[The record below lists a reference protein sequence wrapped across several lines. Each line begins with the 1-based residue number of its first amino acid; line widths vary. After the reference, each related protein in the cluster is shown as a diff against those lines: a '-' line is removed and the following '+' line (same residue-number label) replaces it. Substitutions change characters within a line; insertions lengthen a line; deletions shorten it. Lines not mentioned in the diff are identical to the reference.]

1 MPEYLFYSEDSP
13 VLLNYVNLRKSTI
26 INYNLQQPTRINFFL
41 ARLSY
46 LRVHKQNENGKD
58 RNFKSGSW
66 WSAFYRYWTMINGR
80 NSTDKEIL
88 ADSAETK
95 AHEPVPFDEIRG
107 RSRLCSPTVMI
118 FSVCTLFIDVG
129 SMSLCVIFV
138 FLCEKF

>member
-1 MPEYLFYSEDSP
+1 VPEYLFYSEDSP

-95 AHEPVPFDEIRG
+95 AHD
-107 RSRLCSPTVMI
+107 MN
-118 FSVCTLFIDVG
+118 LFLSTKSEAGHD
-129 SMSLCVIFV
+129 CAPPQ
-138 FLCEKF
+138 